1 MNKGCGIPLTHTEYK
16 RLSVRGGRSG
26 RGGGDGWRVEWV
38 VDMAKAMPRRTYY
51 LYQNIRTSMRELD
64 ADGNVID
71 YEVYTFCEVWKA
83 SCLTTFYLRIC
94 CLHTLLC
101 HRRRI

>member
-1 MNKGCGIPLTHTEYK
+1 
-16 RLSVRGGRSG
+16 
-26 RGGGDGWRVEWV
+26 
-38 VDMAKAMPRRTYY
+38 
-51 LYQNIRTSMRELD
+51 MRELD